1 LESRPLRVDPPP
13 LVFDMASSSDPAAQ
27 LAEILVISTTV

>member
-13 LVFDMASSSDPAAQ
+13 LVFDMEAQ
-27 LAEILVISTTV
+27 PFVMEVISMTV